1 MPPIYTPMIMAENA
15 VIRFNQSN
23 QLIVTNADGV
33 VQAGITGGGEE
44 GNILIWSGGPTPAN
58 ATFKVYRDGT
68 IEGTGFQLNADGS
81 GFIANQNI
89 S

>member
-1 MPPIYTPMIMAENA
+1 MIMADNA
-15 VIRFNQSN
+15 IIRFNQSN
-23 QLIVTNADGV
+23 QLIVTNADGI
-33 VQAGITGGGEE
+33 VQAGITGGE
-44 GNILIWSGGPTPAN
+44 GGDILIWSGGKTPAE

>member
-1 MPPIYTPMIMAENA
+1 MPPIYTPMIMADNA
-15 VIRFNQSN
+15 IIRFNQSN
-23 QLIVTNADGV
+23 QLVVTNAAGI
-33 VQAGITGGGEE
+33 VQAGITGGES
-44 GNILIWSGGPTPAN
+44 GNILIWSGGTTPSN

-68 IEGTGFQLNADGS
+68 IEGTGFQLNSDGS

>member
-1 MPPIYTPMIMAENA
+1 MIMADNA
-15 VIRFNQSN
+15 IIRFNQSN
-23 QLIVTNADGV
+23 QLLVTNAAGV
-33 VQAGITGGGEE
+33 VQAGITGGNE
-44 GNILIWSGGPTPAN
+44 GNILIWSGGADPAN

-68 IEGTGFQLNADGS
+68 IEGTGFELKADGS

>member
-1 MPPIYTPMIMAENA
+1 MIMAENA

-23 QLIVTNADGV
+23 QLVVTNAAGV
-33 VQAGITGGGEE
+33 VQAGITGGE
-44 GNILIWSGGPTPAN
+44 GGDILIWSGGTTPAN

-68 IEGTGFQLNADGS
+68 IEGTGFQLNSDGS

-89 S
+89 Y

>member
-1 MPPIYTPMIMAENA
+1 MIMAENA
-15 VIRFNQSN
+15 IIKFNQSN

-33 VQAGITGGGEE
+33 VQAGITGGEG
-44 GNILIWSGGPTPAN
+44 GNILIWSGGPTPAT

-68 IEGTGFQLNADGS
+68 IEGTGFQLNSDGS

>member
-1 MPPIYTPMIMAENA
+1 MIMAENA
-15 VIRFNQSN
+15 IIKFNQSN
-23 QLIVTNADGV
+23 QLVVTNTAGV

-44 GNILIWSGGPTPAN
+44 GNILIWSGGKTPAE